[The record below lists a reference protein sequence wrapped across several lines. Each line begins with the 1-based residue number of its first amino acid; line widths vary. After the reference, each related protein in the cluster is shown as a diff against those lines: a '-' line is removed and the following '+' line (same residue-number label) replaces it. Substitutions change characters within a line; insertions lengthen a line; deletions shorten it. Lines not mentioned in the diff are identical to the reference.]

1 MYFVSYSVAVDEK
14 VLLECIKFMET
25 LLDKVAGRLALDQFF
40 NQENGRDLVTVL
52 LSVATPQGS
61 LSTQYSTK
69 VLHFFNKLFSTG
81 KKLVWLS
88 RYYISHVKDVFFV
101 IIIINKARPLN
112 C

>member
-1 MYFVSYSVAVDEK
+1 MYTIEVCNFLYVHSETSVAVDEK

-25 LLDKVAGRLALDQFF
+25 LLDKPAGRLALDQFF
-40 NQENGRDLVTVL
+40 NQETGRDLVTVL

-81 KKLVWLS
+81 E
-88 RYYISHVKDVFFV
+88 
-101 IIIINKARPLN
+101 

>member
-1 MYFVSYSVAVDEK
+1 VYTVEVCNLFYVYSETSVAVDEK

-25 LLDKVAGRLALDQFF
+25 LLDKPAGRLALDQFF
-40 NQENGRDLVTVL
+40 NQETGRDLVTVL

-81 KKLVWLS
+81 E
-88 RYYISHVKDVFFV
+88 
-101 IIIINKARPLN
+101 